1 MNEKL
6 LDEVGSLD
14 DVLLENYFKT
24 KAEFVQKK
32 TRPRIFWQKYVS
44 IAACFVIIFAS
55 VFAFAAT
62 KILDSLKVGSDGDV
76 NDTPPPTTPDT
87 DGGGASL
94 PEGDSSQ
101 TGGLA
106 VSSELYEIMK
116 NAEDVDVLAVV
127 VKSQIIA
134 PSNFYYGGKTLSEY
148 NTAYIELGSEL
159 KKLNELTVDG
169 EYLKYGEAL
178 YKDGAPDGTKWTR
191 EVYEKTV
198 AYYGDLIDKYIIDSA
213 LLKNELLG
221 EIKSVENRRAEIEK
235 TFDEISSAYGAIF
248 AEENLP
254 FFEEI
259 SEKAVIK
266 DGKIH
271 LEITKAELYKIAS
284 SDNGKYYF
292 TLAS

>member
-6 LDEVGSLD
+6 LDAVGSLD

-24 KAEFVQKK
+24 KAEFAQKK
-32 TRPRIFWQKYVS
+32 TRPRILWQKYVS

-62 KILDSLKVGSDGDV
+62 KIVDSLKVGSDGDV
-76 NDTPPPTTPDT
+76 NDIPPSATPDT
-87 DGGGASL
+87 DGGG
-94 PEGDSSQ
+94 EGDGSQ
-101 TGGLA
+101 TEGLA

-134 PSNFYYGGKTLSEY
+134 PNDFYYGGKTLSEY

-159 KKLNELTVDG
+159 EKLNELTVDG

-198 AYYGDLIDKYIIDSA
+198 AYYGDLIDKYIVDSA

>member
-6 LDEVGSLD
+6 LDAVGSLD

-24 KAEFVQKK
+24 KAEFAQKK
-32 TRPRIFWQKYVS
+32 TRPRILWQKYVS

-62 KILDSLKVGSDGDV
+62 KIMDSLKVGSDGDV
-76 NDTPPPTTPDT
+76 NDAPPSATPDT

-94 PEGDSSQ
+94 PEGDISH
-101 TGGLA
+101 A

-134 PSNFYYGGKTLSEY
+134 PNDFYYGGKTLSEY

-213 LLKNELLG
+213 FLKNELLG

-271 LEITKAELYKIAS
+271 LEITKVELYKTAS

>member
-6 LDEVGSLD
+6 LEAVGSLD
-14 DVLLENYFKT
+14 DELLENYFKT
-24 KAEFVQKK
+24 KAEFVPKK
-32 TRPRIFWQKYVS
+32 TRPHLTWQKYVS

-76 NDTPPPTTPDT
+76 NNTPPSATPDT
-87 DGGGASL
+87 DGGASL
-94 PEGDSSQ
+94 PEGGGNQ
-101 TGGLA
+101 TQGIA

-127 VKSQIIA
+127 VNSQIIA
-134 PSNFYYGGKTLSEY
+134 PSDFYYNGKTLSEY
-148 NTAYIELGSEL
+148 NTAYIELGGVL

-169 EYLKYGEAL
+169 EYLKYGETL

-198 AYYGDLIDKYIIDSA
+198 AYYGDLIDKYIVNGE
-213 LLKNELLG
+213 LLKNELLSK
-221 EIKSVENRRAEIEK
+221 IQAVENERAEIDK
-235 TFDEISSAYGAIF
+235 AFDEMADAYGAIF
-248 AEENLP
+248 AEENLS
-254 FFEEI
+254 FFEKI

-271 LEITKAELYKIAS
+271 LQITKAELYKIAS